1 MDYEHPHLLTTL
13 SSMEE
18 LAETFPVVF
27 QSSHKKVIKEFV
39 VKKLLVVDRVSQP
52 TNPPSV
58 LNTGELSRD

>member
-1 MDYEHPHLLTTL
+1 MDYEHPRLLTSL

-18 LAETFPVVF
+18 LAETFPAVF

-52 TNPPSV
+52 T
-58 LNTGELSRD
+58 LHQY